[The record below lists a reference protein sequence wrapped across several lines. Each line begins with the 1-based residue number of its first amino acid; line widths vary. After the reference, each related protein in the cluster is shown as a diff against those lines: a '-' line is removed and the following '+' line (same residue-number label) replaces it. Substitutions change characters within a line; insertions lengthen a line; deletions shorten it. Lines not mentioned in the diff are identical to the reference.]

1 VADIRRSLRLLAGAL
16 AALAIAGIAVAWSI
30 AEVGDRR
37 ALTEKDR
44 QEVASITAN
53 MKPLCVGRFVID
65 LPADAET
72 ALTMANVDG
81 LSIVTGLESR
91 TDFQKRLAAREAE
104 VRAIPDQSGGDRNLE
119 SAIAVNTASGLSG
132 KILVH
137 SRVLSVGTQARGL
150 EIEHYRYEGVAVDAL
165 VHGNGVSIDLAA
177 DNYEPERA
185 NQLAQLIT
193 RLVPNPDNRIPAA
206 SGFCID
212 NAYFDGLL
220 LPDQGERI
228 MMRARLTSHPDVEF
242 TLMLAAGTA
251 PDAKGLLD
259 RTAESQGQ
267 MIFAE
272 SARLTTLRAGRR
284 AISGLVGEEVA
295 ERIVENDM
303 LVLHHFWWEVN
314 GTADDVLNPHVS
326 FTMVTGASAQKP
338 MPAPL
343 SEPVTI
349 SLWDWISSSIR
360 LLPSESRPGSR
371 RTES

>member
-1 VADIRRSLRLLAGAL
+1 
-16 AALAIAGIAVAWSI
+16 
-30 AEVGDRR
+30 
-37 ALTEKDR
+37 
-44 QEVASITAN
+44 
-53 MKPLCVGRFVID
+53 MID

-72 ALTMANVDG
+72 ELTRANVDG
-81 LSIVTGLESR
+81 LSIVTGLESL

-119 SAIAVNTASGLSG
+119 SVIAVSTASGLSG
-132 KILVH
+132 KIFVH
-137 SRVLSVGTQARGL
+137 SRVISEGTQANGL
-150 EIEHYRYEGVAVDAL
+150 EIERYRHEGVAVNAL
-165 VHGNGVSIDLAA
+165 IHGNGVSIDLAA

-185 NQLAQLIT
+185 NKLAQLIT
-193 RLVPNPDNRIPAA
+193 RLVPNPDNRIPPA
-206 SGFCID
+206 SGFCVD

-220 LPDQGERI
+220 SPDQGERI
-228 MMRARLTSHPDVEF
+228 MMRARLASHPDIEF

-267 MIFAE
+267 LTLAE

-295 ERIVENDM
+295 ERIVENDT
-303 LVLHHFWWEVN
+303 LVLHNFWWEVN

-326 FTMVTGASAQKP
+326 FTMATGASTQKP
-338 MPAPL
+338 VPASL

-349 SLWDWISSSIR
+349 SLWDRISSSIR